1 MKVKQI
7 LDEIAAEPS
16 TNAKMEILRKYT
28 TNETLKRAMYLAKS
42 KRINY
47 YIKKLPEYTPLS
59 HGNMTLD
66 QAMDQLYDIIN
77 RKVTGHAAV
86 SFLQTILSSLEPDD
100 AYVIERIID
109 RNLKIDM
116 GTSNINK
123 VIDNLIEDTYYMG
136 ATSFKEKNAKN
147 IFEKGGYGFSQI
159 KMDGRYCYSVMVDGN
174 LDLESRSG
182 EPTIVTGAKF
192 LEELAQFENC
202 VLTGELT
209 IPGIIR
215 AKSNGIITSIIDIIS
230 KREERT
236 EKENAKK
243 LGAFEK
249 EHGPFNELLDKI
261 IFTVWDQ
268 LSPEEY
274 YNAKSDVP
282 YSQRLAKLDEMIK
295 NANSTH
301 VQMIYSRVVKSY
313 SEAMEHFQEAL
324 AAGEEGTIL
333 KASEGLWRD
342 GKHSNNVKMKLEM
355 DIDLKITGFNYG
367 TKGTKNEHVISS
379 LNCESS
385 DGLLKTRPQGLTEVL
400 MKKIT
405 AEQDQL
411 LGTII
416 QCKCN
421 GLSQNSNGIYS
432 LLGPAFDGFRPD
444 KNVCDSLESIR
455 QIENMAKKLPEAI
468 M

>member
-1 MKVKQI
+1 MKIKQI
-7 LDEIAAEPS
+7 LDEIAAEPG
-16 TNAKMEILRKYT
+16 TNAKMEILRKYAS
-28 TNETLKRAMYLAKS
+28 NETLKRAMYLAKS

-47 YIKKLPEYTPLS
+47 YIKKLPEYTLCHEPVLS
-59 HGNMTLD
+59 LD
-66 QAMDQLYDIIN
+66 EAMSNLSPIIE
-77 RKVTGHAAV
+77 RKLTGHEAIAYLG
-86 SFLQTILSSLEPDD
+86 FTLSSVDKDD

-109 RNLKIDM
+109 RDLKIGM

-123 VIDNLIEDTYYMG
+123 VIKDLIEDTYYMG
-136 ATSFKEKNAKN
+136 AVSFDEKKARK

-182 EPTIVTGAKF
+182 EQTIVTGAKF

-243 LGAFEK
+243 LEAFEK
-249 EHGPFNELLDKI
+249 EHGPFNEFLDKI

-295 NANSTH
+295 SANSTH
-301 VQMIYSRVVKSY
+301 VHMIYSRVVKSY
-313 SEAMEHFQEAL
+313 AEAMEHFQEAL

-333 KASEGLWRD
+333 KASDAPWRD
-342 GKHSNNVKMKLEM
+342 GKPTTQVKMKLEM
-355 DIDLKITGFNYG
+355 DVDLKIVGFSYG
-367 TKGTKNEHVISS
+367 DKGTKNEHVISS
-379 LNCESS
+379 LICESS
-385 DGLLKTRPQGLTEVL
+385 DGLLKTRPQGLTEKL
-400 MKKIT
+400 MKEIT
-405 AEQDQL
+405 ENQTTL

-421 GLSQNSNGIYS
+421 GISQNSNGVYS
-432 LLGPAFDGFRPD
+432 VLGPAFAGFRPD
-444 KNVCDSLESIR
+444 KNTCDSLESIKE
-455 QIENMAKKLPEAI
+455 IEAMKKSLTPVI
-468 M
+468 